1 MFSVPQKEKMFFAEH
16 LSLMIKG
23 GISITEALETLRDEA
38 RNKDFKKAIGD
49 ILKRISEGETLS
61 RSLEEHPK
69 IFDSFFSNAVRVG
82 EESGSLEEN
91 LKYLSES
98 MRSEYEMQGTVKSA
112 MAYPIIIIIMAF
124 GIALGVSFFILP
136 KLTQLFQILGV
147 ELPFLTRVLINS
159 VSLLQKYGILIV
171 ILIVLGLF
179 GFRMLLRVR
188 KIKFLFDKTVL
199 SLPFT
204 GSISKNI
211 SLARFARTFFT
222 LLKSGMPILESLE
235 ICSRS
240 ISNEVYKQ
248 KILEVRSAVEKGE
261 KISQGLKNDPKI
273 FFPIFS
279 QMVSVGE
286 KSGTLEESFLYLAKF
301 YERETSQTLKN
312 ISAIIEPALLI
323 IVGLFVAFIALAVI
337 TPIYKFTGEFKIR

>member
-23 GISITEALETLRDEA
+23 GISITEALETLRNESK
-38 RNKDFKKAIGD
+38 NKTFKKAIGD
-49 ILKRISEGETLS
+49 ILKRVMEGETLS
-61 RSLEEHPK
+61 KSLENHPK
-69 IFDSFFSNAVRVG
+69 IFDSFFSSAVRVG

-91 LKYLSES
+91 LQYLSDN
-98 MRSEYEMQGTVKSA
+98 MKSEYEMQSTVKSA
-112 MAYPIIIIIMAF
+112 MAYPIIIIVMAL
-124 GIALGVSFFILP
+124 GIAFGVSFFILP

-147 ELPFLTRVLINS
+147 DLPFLTKILIRS
-159 VSLLQKYGILIV
+159 VFILQRYGILI
-171 ILIVLGLF
+171 LALLVLGVF
-179 GFRMLLRVR
+179 GFRMLLKIK
-188 KIKFLFDKTVL
+188 KIKFIFDKIIL

-204 GSISKNI
+204 GPISKNI
-211 SLARFARTFFT
+211 NLARFARIFFT
-222 LLKSGMPILESLE
+222 LLKSGMPILDSLE
-235 ICSRS
+235 ICSHS

-248 KILEVRSAVEKGE
+248 KILELRNAVEKGE
-261 KISQGLKNDPKI
+261 KISQGLKKDPKI

-301 YERETSQTLKN
+301 YERETSQALKN
-312 ISAIIEPALLI
+312 ISATIEPALLI

-337 TPIYKFTGEFKIR
+337 TPIYKFTGEFKFR